1 MVLNGNIKM
10 IENKI
15 EKEPEF
21 LLSLDVSTSTIGI
34 ALFEDLGDKGKLVLL
49 SHVSPKVKPKPENKM
64 EELFR
69 KVEIFENEFLL
80 AVNDKLGVKLKD
92 LGITKVVIEEPLLQS
107 NNVYTIATLLRF
119 NGMISKSIYD
129 TIGVVPEFI
138 SSYDARKYAFPELM
152 AVRRFNKKGEALD
165 EKTIAKNKPVLFG
178 VYDFDVDKKMV
189 IFEKVCD
196 LEPQI
201 KWILDKN
208 NKLKKEN
215 FDMSDAYTCG
225 IAYMKKIGLWKIE

>member
-1 MVLNGNIKM
+1 MA
-10 IENKI
+10 
-15 EKEPEF
+15 KEPEF
-21 LLSLDVSTSTIGI
+21 LLALDVSTSTIGI
-34 ALFEDLGDKGKLVLL
+34 ALFEDLGTSGELKLLH
-49 SHVSPKVKPKPENKM
+49 HVSPKVKPKPENKM
-64 EELFR
+64 EELFK
-69 KVEIFENEFLL
+69 KVEIFEQEFLS
-80 AVNDKLGVKLKD
+80 NYSDF
-92 LGITKVVIEEPLLQS
+92 GINRVVIEEPLLQS

-119 NGMISKSIYD
+119 NGMISKSVYD

-152 AVRRFNKKGEALD
+152 AVRRFKKDGTPLN
-165 EKTIAKNKPVLFG
+165 EKQIAKNTPVLFG
-178 VYDFDVDKKMV
+178 DYDFDVDKKMI

-225 IAYMKKIGLWKIE
+225 IAYMKSINKWV

>member
-1 MVLNGNIKM
+1 MVLSGSIK
-10 IENKI
+10 NKQVRMD
-15 EKEPEF
+15 KKNNNPEF

-34 ALFEDLGDKGKLVLL
+34 ALFEDLGDNGELKLLH
-49 SHVSPKVKPKPENKM
+49 HVSPKVNPKPENKM
-64 EELFR
+64 EELFK
-69 KVEIFENEFLL
+69 KVEIFQTEFLNKY
-80 AVNDKLGVKLKD
+80 ADF
-92 LGITKVVIEEPLLQS
+92 GITKVIIEEPLLQS

-119 NGMISKSIYD
+119 NGMISKSVFD
-129 TIGVVPEFI
+129 TIGIVPDFI

-152 AVRRFNKKGEALD
+152 AVRKAKKDGTPLS
-165 EKTIAKNKPVLFG
+165 EKQIAKNEPVLFG
-178 VYDFDVDKKMV
+178 DYPFDVDKKMV

-201 KWILDKN
+201 KWILDKH

-225 IAYMKKIGLWKIE
+225 LAWFNQNKKRDN

>member
-1 MVLNGNIKM
+1 M
-10 IENKI
+10 

-21 LLSLDVSTSTIGI
+21 LLALDVSTSTIGI
-34 ALFEDLGDKGKLVLL
+34 ALFEDKGNKGELKLLH
-49 SHVSPKVKPKPENKM
+49 HVSPKVKPKPTDKM

-69 KVEIFENEFLL
+69 KVETFESEFLSNY
-80 AVNDKLGVKLKD
+80 ADF
-92 LGITKVVIEEPLLQS
+92 GITKVVIEEPLLQS

-119 NGMISKSIYD
+119 NGMISKSVYD

-138 SSYDARKYAFPELM
+138 SSYDARRYAFPELM
-152 AVRRFNKKGEALD
+152 AVRTTKKDGTALS
-165 EKTIAKNKPVLFG
+165 EKQIAKNTPVLFG
-178 VYDFDVDKKMV
+178 DYPFDVDKKTV

-208 NKLKKEN
+208 NKLTKEN

-225 IAYMKKIGLWKIE
+225 LAYFNKRNLKKENKE

>member
-1 MVLNGNIKM
+1 MS
-10 IENKI
+10 
-15 EKEPEF
+15 KEPEF
-21 LLSLDVSTSTIGI
+21 LLALDVSTSTIGI
-34 ALFEDLGDKGKLVLL
+34 ALFEDKGEKGDLKLLH
-49 SHVSPKVKPKPENKM
+49 HVSPNVKPKPVSKM

-69 KVEIFENEFLL
+69 KVEIFEKEFLSNY
-80 AVNDKLGVKLKD
+80 ADF
-92 LGITKVVIEEPLLQS
+92 GITNVIIEEPLLQS

-119 NGMISKSIYD
+119 NGMISKSVYD
-129 TIGVVPEFI
+129 TLGVVPDFI

-152 AVRRFNKKGEALD
+152 AIRTAKKDGTPLT
-165 EKTIAKNKPVLFG
+165 EKVISKNVPVLFG
-178 VYDFDVDKKMV
+178 VYPFDADKKMI

-225 IAYMKKIGLWKIE
+225 LAYFNKRNLG

>member
-1 MVLNGNIKM
+1 M
-10 IENKI
+10 ER
-15 EKEPEF
+15 EPEF

-34 ALFEDLGDKGKLVLL
+34 ALFEDMGNHGELKLLH
-49 SHVSPKVKPKPENKM
+49 HVSPKVKPKPENKM
-64 EELFR
+64 EELFK
-69 KVEIFENEFLL
+69 KVEIFEQEFLIHYS
-80 AVNDKLGVKLKD
+80 DF
-92 LGITKVVIEEPLLQS
+92 GITRVVIEEPLLQS

-119 NGMISKSIYD
+119 NGMISKSVYD
-129 TIGVVPEFI
+129 AIGVVPEFI

-152 AVRRFNKKGEALD
+152 AVRKIKKDGTPLA
-165 EKTIAKNKPVLFG
+165 EKAIAKNSPVLFG
-178 VYDFDVDKKMV
+178 DYPFDVDKKMV

-225 IAYMKKIGLWKIE
+225 IAYMKSINKW